1 VVNILEFYITAG
13 CTLEVA
19 PRNAIQTKVRMEWT
33 LEEFFADGGT
43 TTFMDRVAGALGIH
57 ASTIKIVSVYEGS
70 TVLDYAVENDDPA
83 ELAALAANQA
93 QAFIDGT
100 MDLGSPV
107 TDVEQAVTSDRT
119 TKPDATIRDT
129 ESEDTYRGTLNE
141 DLNAVADDA
150 PEDGANEEPVAI
162 IADGEI
168 TRAGYAAIGI
178 YIPDPEEEGAD
189 SGENLIV
196 AIVVPAI
203 VILACIVVAA
213 GYYMMGQSV
222 KEQLGK
228 GDRLPDDTLDVRKS
242 VEMSKVNP
250 SFGGVDN
257 VDEVAKIPQL
267 DGNMLFP
274 GRGS

>member
-1 VVNILEFYITAG
+1 MVNILEFYITAG

-70 TVLDYAVENDDPA
+70 TVLDYAVENDDPD
-83 ELAALAANQA
+83 ELAQLAANQA

-107 TDVEQAVTSDRT
+107 TDVEQAVTSDKT

-189 SGENLIV
+189 SGDNLIV
-196 AIVVPAI
+196 AIVVPVI

-213 GYYMMGQSV
+213 GYYMMG
-222 KEQLGK
+222 
-228 GDRLPDDTLDVRKS
+228 
-242 VEMSKVNP
+242 
-250 SFGGVDN
+250 
-257 VDEVAKIPQL
+257 
-267 DGNMLFP
+267 
-274 GRGS
+274 